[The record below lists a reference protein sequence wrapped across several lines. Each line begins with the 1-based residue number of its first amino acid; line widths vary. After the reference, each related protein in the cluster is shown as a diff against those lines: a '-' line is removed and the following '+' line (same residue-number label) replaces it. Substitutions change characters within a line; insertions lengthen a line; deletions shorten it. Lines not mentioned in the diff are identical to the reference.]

1 MQQSPLVHELEENK
15 PPLGPPAAVI
25 KHNSTFTGSKRPSTD
40 ATQNRTKLVFQGSKE
55 HQNQQT
61 MNRTPRDIAA
71 TSSRNRREV
80 FLLDAQN
87 SQERI
92 KIQTR
97 IRPVTK
103 SNDLSTAVSQK
114 MIADSQQA
122 ATNIS
127 QDKPLSH
134 AARHLR
140 SS

>member
-1 MQQSPLVHELEENK
+1 MNK
-15 PPLGPPAAVI
+15 
-25 KHNSTFTGSKRPSTD
+25 
-40 ATQNRTKLVFQGSKE
+40 
-55 HQNQQT
+55 
-61 MNRTPRDIAA
+61 TPRDIVA

-80 FLLDAQN
+80 FLLDAQH

-103 SNDLSTAVSQK
+103 SNDLSAAVSQK

-140 SS
+140 SIEGKNDYLQSIDIAKKTSVKQDQLSTSHVKKNSHTLT